1 MFPGLPAEL
10 LDRYLAGAA
19 SDDDRT
25 AIEAWLRENP
35 AHTVAVERLRDLLR
49 QSDVAALSSA
59 EITALVQAATSAP
72 SSIGHDGLGTRVG
85 TRANVRSDASAS
97 NAHGAT
103 DARPS
108 ASSARRAPHVHR
120 SLRNAA
126 LATVGAAALIVGGAI
141 VVRGYLTKPAAP
153 SLTQTYATDA
163 AEQSIIPL
171 ADGSEATLGPASTLT
186 ISSDP
191 TNGTVATVTGEALF
205 TVVHRSRVPFTVR
218 TTNAVTRVLGTTFM
232 VRRYATDRA
241 TRVMVVDGRVSVR
254 SAHGTA
260 AGHTGAVLTQRT
272 LGVVDD
278 SGGMRVTSNVSV
290 DDYTSWTTGQL
301 VFRQTPVGDI
311 VADLG
316 RAYGVD
322 LRVADSALK
331 EQAFTWTVSVA
342 RLSLDDALE
351 ALTTALHA
359 HVTKSG
365 TVLTIVPGPSRAR
378 KSHDSHISHSGE
390 TQYGR

>member
-1 MFPGLPAEL
+1 VSPE
-10 LDRYLAGAA
+10 
-19 SDDDRT
+19 
-25 AIEAWLRENP
+25 
-35 AHTVAVERLRDLLR
+35 
-49 QSDVAALSSA
+49 
-59 EITALVQAATSAP
+59 
-72 SSIGHDGLGTRVG
+72 
-85 TRANVRSDASAS
+85 ASAS
-97 NAHGAT
+97 HANHT
-103 DARPS
+103 TTARPS
-108 ASSARRAPHVHR
+108 ARSARRASHVHR
-120 SLRNAA
+120 SFRNAA

-141 VVRGYLTKPAAP
+141 VVRSHLTKPATP
-153 SLTQTYATDA
+153 LTQTYATDA

-171 ADGSEATLGPASTLT
+171 EDGSEATLGPASTLT

-191 TNGTVATVTGEALF
+191 ANGTVATVTGQALF
-205 TVVHRSRVPFTVR
+205 TVAHQSGVPFTVR

-232 VRRYATDRA
+232 VRRYPTDRA
-241 TRVMVVDGRVSVR
+241 TRVVVVDGRVSLR
-254 SAHGTA
+254 GTRDA
-260 AGHTGAVLTQRT
+260 DSGHMGAVLAQHM

-290 DDYTSWTTGQL
+290 DDYTAWTTGKL

-342 RLSLDDALE
+342 RLSLDNALE

-359 HVTKSG
+359 HVTRSG

-378 KSHDSHISHSGE
+378 KSNDSHLSHSGE